1 MAFDWTSLLGSVSGG
16 ALGFIGAF
24 AQKILA
30 MREAKQAHGFKIDEL
45 KLSQQ
50 IDAEKAAA
58 LFEQIK
64 EKGAAD
70 AFTASLQAEGAIGD
84 SYPWV
89 NATMKLWR
97 PGLTVFLVTIT
108 HITAIW
114 AGQETRDYLLLCDV
128 SMASGALGY
137 WFGQRTF
144 DKAPTRIVKK

>member
-16 ALGFIGAF
+16 ALGFIGAC

-30 MREAKQAHGFKIDEL
+30 MREAKQTHGFKIEEL

-64 EKGAAD
+64 EKGASD
-70 AFTASLQAEGAIGD
+70 AFTASIQAEGNLAG

-144 DKAPTRIVKK
+144 DKVPTRIAKK